1 MTVDIAHS
9 LPDSRATGPVP
20 FPPAAAGPLRILIV
34 SDAWQ
39 PQVNGVVRTYENLN
53 ARLRAAGDEVQ
64 VIGPVA
70 FPGVALPSYPEI
82 PLALP
87 YYRRLAGMIE
97 DFAPDAIHIPVE
109 GPLGWMARHWCRANR
124 VPFSTAFHTDF
135 PAYVALRSPGA
146 LRSAAGAMTVAAMRR
161 FHAPAHHVY
170 VATAALEDKLRN
182 WGFDNRFVR
191 LSRGVDLGL
200 FHPDPPRPETSE
212 PPVLLYVGRLA
223 PEKNIEAFLALP
235 GPARKVVVGDGPL
248 LPALRQ
254 RHPEVDFRGT
264 LTGQTLADAYRAAD
278 VFVFPSRTDT
288 FGIVVIEALACGIP
302 VAAYPALGPREIVGA
317 DPRLGAIDEDLTAA
331 VARALAA
338 PGSRADRHDHV
349 RAHYSWDEAARVF
362 ARHCAELAR

>member
-1 MTVDIAHS
+1 MTIDIAHS
-9 LPDSRATGPVP
+9 LPHSRATGPLP
-20 FPPAAAGPLRILIV
+20 FRPAAAGPLRILII

-39 PQVNGVVRTYENLN
+39 PQVNGVVRTYENLGSH
-53 ARLRAAGDEVQ
+53 LRAAGDEVQ
-64 VIGPVA
+64 VIGPAA

-124 VPFSTAFHTDF
+124 VPFSTSFHTDF
-135 PAYVALRSPGA
+135 PAYVALRAPAA
-146 LRSAAGAMTVAAMRR
+146 LRGAAGTMTVAALRR

-170 VATAALEDKLRN
+170 VATAALEEKLHG
-182 WGFDNRFVR
+182 WGFGNRFVR
-191 LSRGVDLGL
+191 LSRGVDLDL
-200 FHPDPPRPETSE
+200 FHPGPARPETAD
-212 PPVLLYVGRLA
+212 PPVLLYVGRVA

-254 RHPEVDFRGT
+254 SHPEVTFRGT
-264 LTGQTLADAYRAAD
+264 LTGQPLADAYRAAD
-278 VFVFPSRTDT
+278 AFVFPSRTDT
-288 FGIVVIEALACGIP
+288 FGIVIIEALACGLP
-302 VAAYPALGPREIVGA
+302 VAAHPALGPRDILGG
-317 DPRLGAIDEDLTAA
+317 DPRLGAVDEDLGVA
-331 VARALAA
+331 VRRALAA
-338 PGSRADRHDHV
+338 PGSQADRHDHV

-362 ARHCAELAR
+362 AANCADMAR